1 MNRHRC
7 SAIVSTDYLFS
18 MGQVTEKVR
27 GRFPFDGEIA
37 TGVLELL
44 IVRFQWAT
52 QAEATE
58 EIDVHVK

>member
-1 MNRHRC
+1 
-7 SAIVSTDYLFS
+7 